1 MGSGC
6 SIAITEHQSRALLTE
21 GDGDVKNESL
31 AELSSDGSNGHVEGR
46 KNTTEGRLEVVDC

>member
-1 MGSGC
+1 
-6 SIAITEHQSRALLTE
+6 LLTE